1 MQLFLNKEEKFHL
14 EAVTVKRN
22 NLGLQDQMLKQEM
35 DVVLVEFCKRNSV
48 DIKNAKNLDI
58 GKGLVE
64 FEDKKKPQGKQK
76 VKI

>member
-14 EAVTVKRN
+14 EAVAAKRN

-35 DVVLVEFCKRNSV
+35 DGVLAEFCKRNSV

-58 GKGLVE
+58 EKGLVE
-64 FEDKKKPQGKQK
+64 FEEKKKKK
-76 VKI
+76 